1 MNENDKWYTDE
12 VRKTFCKDR
21 YSTTSHHYFF
31 ELKEAKNGSKYIV
44 ISQRKKVG
52 NEFVGTK
59 MRIFSDEMQGFQRML
74 DKFVQLTMH
83 DETGAS
89 SIPSQ
94 PTAMPEFLQPQPIPI
109 ALTTPTV
116 FNAIESPL
124 INSQQGVFEKA
135 KSRLQHLWGRSQ
147 PKIGH
152 AEFQPGFFEKLLVT
166 NNWREFEEYTYYLLK
181 LIGIQNVYHFL
192 GERQAGR
199 ADGFL
204 KTGNLA
210 ILYDCTLRSGQVDA
224 DKHEQINN
232 YCAQLQ
238 RGVMDISENVKEE
251 LYHHKKQVWIITKG
265 TTRLIKTINT
275 VEVKEIN
282 IVDIIAI
289 YQERLL
295 GNMNQHMLE
304 MRLQN
309 L

>member
-1 MNENDKWYTDE
+1 MNEKDKWYSDE
-12 VRKTFCKDR
+12 VRKTFCTDR

-52 NEFVGTK
+52 NEFIGTK
-59 MRIFSDEMQGFQRML
+59 MRIFADEMLGFQSLL
-74 DKFVQLTMH
+74 DKFVRLTAQH
-83 DETGAS
+83 ENSTPVLPIHQIS
-89 SIPSQ
+89 NPS
-94 PTAMPEFLQPQPIPI
+94 FPQPIPLPT
-109 ALTTPTV
+109 ALPTV
-116 FNAIESPL
+116 FNDTASMPAL
-124 INSQQGVFEKA
+124 SQQGLFEKA
-135 KSRLQHLWGRSQ
+135 KSRIQHLWGRSQ
-147 PKIGH
+147 PKISH
-152 AEFQPGFFEKLLVT
+152 AEIQPSFFEKLLVT
-166 NNWREFEEYTYYLLK
+166 NNWQEFEEYTYYLLK
-181 LIGIQNVYHFL
+181 LVGIQNVYHFL

-210 ILYDCTLRSGQVDA
+210 IVYDCTLRSGQIDA

-238 RGVMDISENVKEE
+238 RGVIDISESIKEE
-251 LYHHKKQVWIITKG
+251 FYHHKKHVWIVTQG
-265 TTRLIKTINT
+265 TTRLIKTINS

-282 IVDIIAI
+282 VADLIKI

-295 GNMNQHMLE
+295 GNMSQQLLE